1 MKKEGYIVISL
12 AALIAA
18 AAYFSP
24 RSISKDEAVGHVHA
38 DAALEEA
45 DSLEVMVQEA
55 VALMQEGGPPM
66 QAIGMLRKVVE
77 IEPEQASA
85 NFYLGYYS
93 IMSGQY
99 EKAVGRLETVLRVYP
114 DNSDAHFL
122 MAQAQNGIGDREK
135 AITFL
140 NSCLE
145 LGPTQETKRG
155 AEILLAELNN

>member
-1 MKKEGYIVISL
+1 M

-24 RSISKDEAVGHVHA
+24 RSSSKDEAVGHGHS
-38 DAALEEA
+38 DAPLQEA

-145 LGPTQETKRG
+145 LGPTKETKRG

>member
-1 MKKEGYIVISL
+1 LKKEGYIVISL

-24 RSISKDEAVGHVHA
+24 RSSSDEAVGHVHS
-38 DAALEEA
+38 DAPLHEA
-45 DSLEVMVQEA
+45 DSLELMVQEA

-77 IEPEQASA
+77 IEPDQASA

-122 MAQAQNGIGDREK
+122 MAQAQNGIGDLEK

>member
-1 MKKEGYIVISL
+1 LKKEGYIVICL

-18 AAYFSP
+18 AAYFAP
-24 RSISKDEAVGHVHA
+24 RSSSEDKATAHVHTDVPA
-38 DAALEEA
+38 GEA
-45 DSLEVMVQEA
+45 DSLELMVQEA

-66 QAIGMLRKVVE
+66 QAIGLLRKVVE
-77 IEPEQASA
+77 IEPDQASA

-99 EKAVGRLETVLRVYP
+99 EKAVGRLQTVLRVYP

-140 NSCLE
+140 NTCLE

-155 AEILLAELNN
+155 AEILLAELSN

>member
-12 AALIAA
+12 AALIAT

-24 RSISKDEAVGHVHA
+24 RSSSKDEAVDHVHS
-38 DAALEEA
+38 DGPVEEA
-45 DSLEVMVQEA
+45 DSLELMVQEA
-55 VALMQEGGPPM
+55 VAMMQEGGPPM

-77 IEPEQASA
+77 IEPDQASA

-99 EKAVGRLETVLRVYP
+99 EKAIGRLETVLRAYP
-114 DNSDAHFL
+114 ENSDAHFL

-135 AITFL
+135 SITFL
-140 NSCLE
+140 NSCLK

>member
-24 RSISKDEAVGHVHA
+24 RSSSDEADGHVHS
-38 DAALEEA
+38 DAPLQEA
-45 DSLEVMVQEA
+45 DSLELMVQEA

-77 IEPEQASA
+77 IEPDQASA

-122 MAQAQNGIGDREK
+122 MAQAQNGIGDLEK

>member
-1 MKKEGYIVISL
+1 LKKEGYIVISL

-24 RSISKDEAVGHVHA
+24 RSSSKDEAVGHVHS
-38 DAALEEA
+38 DAPLQEA

-77 IEPEQASA
+77 IEPDQASA

-122 MAQAQNGIGDREK
+122 MAQAQNGIGDLEK